1 MGSDVRSRT
10 GTRIAYGTCRPN
22 DVGRYEGRQLVAKLA
37 ALAGHMEN
45 ARMPGTARL
54 VREICEDWA
63 GKEDE
68 LIRALEADLWLPK
81 KTRRAEDRRLRLEK
95 EPAERRP

>member
-1 MGSDVRSRT
+1 
-10 GTRIAYGTCRPN
+10 
-22 DVGRYEGRQLVAKLA
+22 
-37 ALAGHMEN
+37 
-45 ARMPGTARL
+45 MPGTARL